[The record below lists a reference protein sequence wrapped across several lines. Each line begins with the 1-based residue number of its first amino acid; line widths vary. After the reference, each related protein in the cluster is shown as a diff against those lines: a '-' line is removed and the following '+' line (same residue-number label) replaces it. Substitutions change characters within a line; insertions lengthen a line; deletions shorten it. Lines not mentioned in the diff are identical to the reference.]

1 MAISRDEGAF
11 EAVLEQ
17 VAQRREE
24 FARERYVPRDI
35 IDQFISVGIYR
46 ASTPARFGGEPLP
59 PAEFLRK
66 IERISAVDASA
77 GWVASFGSA
86 LIYFAALPEATQAE
100 LYREGPDLVFS
111 GGLFPVQPAESTAEG
126 YRVSGQ
132 WKFAS
137 GCKSADWLGVG
148 ISGGAETNGKP
159 LTALL
164 RPSDV
169 EIVENWHVLGLEG
182 TGSHDLRVVDKVVP
196 PEYTFIRGGTPTI
209 DEPLYRYPTIAYAA
223 QVLAVVGLG
232 VGRAALDYAA
242 ETGSGRSS
250 ITGGPRLADKPYFR
264 SDLAKAEAALRSAR
278 GFFYDITE
286 EVWQTVLDGD
296 PVPAKQAGLLRLA
309 AVTAAKAGWA
319 ATQAAFTLS
328 GTGAIADSHPMQ
340 RMLRDAAIPPQHAF
354 LADGI
359 YDSAGAVLTG
369 LDPAPGFI

>member
-1 MAISRDEGAF
+1 MTIRRDEAAF
-11 EAVLEQ
+11 KAVLEQ
-17 VAQRREE
+17 VAQRRDE

-86 LIYFAALPEATQAE
+86 LVYFAALPEATQAE
-100 LYREGPDLVFS
+100 LYRDGPDLVFS
-111 GGLFPVQPAESTAEG
+111 GGLFPVQPAELTAEG
-126 YRVSGQ
+126 YRVNGQ
-132 WKFAS
+132 WKFGS

-148 ISGGAETNGKP
+148 ISGGTETNGKP

-182 TGSHDLRVVDKVVP
+182 TGSHDLRVSDKIVP
-196 PEYTFIRGGTPTI
+196 PEYTFVRGGMPTI

-242 ETGSGRSS
+242 EIGSGRSS

-278 GFFYDITE
+278 GFFFDITE
-286 EVWQTVLDGD
+286 EVWQTVLTGD
-296 PVPAKQAGLLRLA
+296 PVPVKQAGLLRLA

-328 GTGAIADSHPMQ
+328 GTGAIADGHPMQ
-340 RMLRDAAIPPQHAF
+340 RLLRDAAIPPQHAF